1 MRVPGAVAEMPRL
14 TWSGFGSIIHLHRHK
29 RSGKMKVLLAFLA
42 GMFVATVGISG
53 VASAVDK
60 AVGKTQEVMKETVK

>member
-1 MRVPGAVAEMPRL
+1 MA
-14 TWSGFGSIIHLHRHK
+14 SGLGTDGLSFHQVEVDQASTTSLRAGVIMIKII
-29 RSGKMKVLLAFLA
+29 VAFLA

>member
-1 MRVPGAVAEMPRL
+1 MLKLIVA
-14 TWSGFGSIIHLHRHK
+14 FI
-29 RSGKMKVLLAFLA
+29 A

-53 VASAVDK
+53 VANAVDK

>member
-1 MRVPGAVAEMPRL
+1 MRYL
-14 TWSGFGSIIHLHRHK
+14 I
-29 RSGKMKVLLAFLA
+29 AFFL

-60 AVGKTQEVMKETVK
+60 AVNKTQEIMKETVK

>member
-1 MRVPGAVAEMPRL
+1 
-14 TWSGFGSIIHLHRHK
+14 
-29 RSGKMKVLLAFLA
+29 MKVFVAFLL

-60 AVGKTQEVMKETVK
+60 VVGKTQSVMKESVK

>member
-1 MRVPGAVAEMPRL
+1 
-14 TWSGFGSIIHLHRHK
+14 
-29 RSGKMKVLLAFLA
+29 
-42 GMFVATVGISG
+42 VGVTG

>member
-1 MRVPGAVAEMPRL
+1 MLKIIVA
-14 TWSGFGSIIHLHRHK
+14 F
-29 RSGKMKVLLAFLA
+29 AA
-42 GMFVATVGISG
+42 GMFVATVGVSG

>member
-1 MRVPGAVAEMPRL
+1 MKY
-14 TWSGFGSIIHLHRHK
+14 II
-29 RSGKMKVLLAFLA
+29 SFLL

>member
-1 MRVPGAVAEMPRL
+1 MK
-14 TWSGFGSIIHLHRHK
+14 II
-29 RSGKMKVLLAFLA
+29 LAFIA

-60 AVGKTQEVMKETVK
+60 AVGKTQEVMKESVK